1 MEAQS
6 LNDTLEVIQQ
16 VWGKP
21 GEELALLVP
30 LHALLFWSPLSII
43 PWSHYCLCHSQAKL
57 SISWFP
63 SLLSVTCFR
72 LPVLFFFFFWLIH
85 RSARSHRLFLKGQWK
100 VTEQSKSH
108 VSRPTLIV
116 RRGLHCY
123 SKTTRLEVSKGEQ
136 NLRLNLLN
144 ICFSHLWWLLVQLWA

>member
-1 MEAQS
+1 MTHS
-6 LNDTLEVIQQ
+6 RSYSRY
-16 VWGKP
+16 
-21 GEELALLVP
+21 GESQERNW
-30 LHALLFWSPLSII
+30 LFWSLCMHFYFGLLCLLYLDLTIASVIPRPNSPLAGS
-43 PWSHYCLCHSQAKL
+43 PA
-57 SISWFP
+57 
-63 SLLSVTCFR
+63 CFQS
-72 LPVLFFFFFWLIH
+72 PVSDFQCFFFFFFWLIH

-136 NLRLNLLN
+136 DLRLNLLN
-144 ICFSHLWWLLVQLWA
+144 ICFSHLW